1 MGSKEDNNYKNL
13 YTNLVLPEIKEKLY
27 NYWNK
32 MINILYGKTIEYDK
46 RNFILDRLKETEFFD
61 YNNPDY
67 YGILKDEDL
76 KKFIKYAYTA
86 ANTDLSQEYIDD
98 AYIHMAQIIKKNNA
112 KLNTYIIYWLSNIY
126 ERSLNNLKALEEF
139 KPSLNI
145 ETPFKTK

>member
-1 MGSKEDNNYKNL
+1 MRSKEDNNYKNL

-32 MINILYGKTIEYDK
+32 MII
-46 RNFILDRLKETEFFD
+46 ILDRLKETEFFD

-67 YGILKDEDL
+67 YGILKEEEL

-86 ANTDLSQEYIDD
+86 SRTDLSQEYIDD

-145 ETPFKTK
+145 DTPFKTK